1 MGFARAQPILQTLVD
16 ELVEVGQVPAAI
28 DFSRREQSAT
38 RELHFPPCA
47 RKALIQQGLGMTEKP
62 QPGAPALEK
71 GLDLLEALAGA
82 ARGMSQKQLAERVGR
97 SVSEI
102 FRMLVALERRG
113 YVARDPATGEYTLT
127 LKLFRIASQFPPT
140 ERLLKAALPVMEQL
154 ASRVQLSCH
163 LTVLHRE
170 QFMVIARIEPEWLM
184 GWSVKVGAVF
194 PLTQQYAS
202 AKVLAAFQLEGRR
215 QELAQVIATNDR
227 ISIKKALAALDR
239 ISAEGGNFSN
249 DDGYTRILAYSCPII
264 EVSGRAVAAM
274 TVPLVRQDQIP
285 ATEASTIAAE
295 LRSAAR
301 IVSEKIGGVS

>member
-1 MGFARAQPILQTLVD
+1 MSP
-16 ELVEVGQVPAAI
+16 
-28 DFSRREQSAT
+28 
-38 RELHFPPCA
+38 
-47 RKALIQQGLGMTEKP
+47 EKL

-82 ARGMSQKQLAERVGR
+82 SRGLNQKQLAERVGR

-113 YVARDPATGEYTLT
+113 YVARDPVTGEYSLT

-154 ASRVQLSCH
+154 AARVQLSCH
-163 LTVLHRE
+163 LTVLHGE
-170 QFMVIARIEPEWLM
+170 QFMVVARIEPEWLM

-215 QELAQVIATNDR
+215 QELAHVIAEHDR
-227 ISIKKALAALDR
+227 ISARKALAALDR

-264 EVSGRAVAAM
+264 EASGRAVAAL
-274 TVPLVRQDQIP
+274 TVPLVRQDRIP
-285 ATEASTIAAE
+285 EKEAGSIATE

-301 IVSEKIGGVS
+301 IVSEKIGGAS

>member
-1 MGFARAQPILQTLVD
+1 MNP
-16 ELVEVGQVPAAI
+16 
-28 DFSRREQSAT
+28 
-38 RELHFPPCA
+38 
-47 RKALIQQGLGMTEKP
+47 EKP

-82 ARGMSQKQLAERVGR
+82 SRGLSQKQLAERVGR

-163 LTVLHRE
+163 LTVLHGE

-215 QELAQVIATNDR
+215 EELAQVIATNDR
-227 ISIKKALAALDR
+227 ISTKKALAALDR

-264 EVSGRAVAAM
+264 EASGRAVAAM